1 MGKIKIGYAIWPWGL
16 KEKEQMVR
24 ALKDIKEI
32 GYTRFESV
40 RNAIDV
46 FNLDAD
52 SYKAVT
58 DEYGVYPVSFY
69 FHQTGN
75 DDADVDE
82 VKRKVSFMKKNK
94 VHRMS
99 VQAGPR
105 KKDGPVTEADL
116 RRVLKT
122 CGRIAE
128 ITKEYD
134 IIPCIHPHANTTI
147 MYEKEIDF
155 IMQNSDPDLIAF
167 GPDTA
172 HLVVG
177 ECDPV
182 EIFRRYSS
190 RIKIV
195 HLKDIMK
202 NTQVKGTDPG
212 NRGFEVY
219 SSFLELGNGNVDLKG
234 VIKVLVDAKYDGYVI
249 AELDKS
255 RYSNMES
262 ARINMEFLKT
272 NIDFQTDK

>member
-1 MGKIKIGYAIWPWGL
+1 MGKMKIGYAIWPWGL
-16 KEKEQMVR
+16 KEKEQMVQ

-46 FNLDAD
+46 FNLDAKA
-52 SYKAVT
+52 YKTVT

-69 FHQTGN
+69 FHQTG
-75 DDADVDE
+75 DDNADVDE
-82 VKRKVSFMKKNK
+82 VKRKIEFMKNNN

-105 KKDGPVTEADL
+105 GKDGLVTETDL
-116 RRVLKT
+116 KKVLKT
-122 CGRIAE
+122 CERIAE
-128 ITKEYD
+128 ITKDYD
-134 IIPCIHPHANTTI
+134 IIPCIHPHNNTTI

-155 IMQNSDPDLIAF
+155 IMQNTDPELIAF

-177 ECDPV
+177 GCDPV
-182 EIFRRYSS
+182 EIFRRYAA
-190 RIKIV
+190 RIKFV

-202 NTQVKGTDPG
+202 NTPLNGADPG

-219 SSFLELGNGNVDLKG
+219 SSFLELGKGTVDLHG
-234 VIKVLVDAKYDGYVI
+234 VIEVLTGVKYDGYII
-249 AELDKS
+249 AELDES
-255 RYSNMES
+255 RLSNKES
-262 ARINMEFLKT
+262 AQINMEYLKA
-272 NIDFQTDK
+272 NLDFEVEK